1 MDAVGA
7 TLKVSHSLRL
17 KVVLSVEALTPVLT
31 GIGRY
36 AWELAS
42 RMPSHLGAECVRFYR
57 QGRWVKDPGALLQS
71 EQVSAHPSTRAG
83 MKWPQWP
90 DWVRRGFAQHRLRQ
104 VEGQCRG
111 HVFHGPNYFLPPCAD
126 LGVATV
132 HDLSI
137 FKYPQTHPLERIKHF
152 EREFEQSISRAVHLI
167 TDSEATRLE
176 VIDYLAW
183 APEKIT
189 AVALGVSNLF
199 MPAQLFNAP
208 ILTAC
213 LRRYGLVAQGYT
225 LCVSTLEPRKKIE
238 RLLQAYQ
245 CLPARLRARYPLV
258 LVGGSGWLSDDL
270 HQDIER
276 FSGQGWL
283 RYLGFVSEADLP
295 CLYAGACTFT
305 FPSIY
310 EGFGLPVLE
319 AMASGVPVVAS
330 NRSSLPEVTQGAAL
344 LIDPDD
350 ITNFAANLVRS
361 LEDEHWREA
370 AIQRG
375 LAVSRDRT
383 WDQCVE
389 KTAAVYKKIMA

>member
-1 MDAVGA
+1 MDAGSTA
-7 TLKVSHSLRL
+7 LKL
-17 KVVLSVEALTPVLT
+17 VLSVEALAPKLT

-36 AWELAS
+36 TWELAS
-42 RMPSHLGAECVRFYR
+42 RLPQQLGVEQVRFYR
-57 QGRWVKDPGALLQS
+57 QGHWVSDPTTLLQEP
-71 EQVSAHPSTRAG
+71 EQVSVVQPRG
-83 MKWPQWP
+83 RLKWPRWI
-90 DWVRRGFAQHRLRQ
+90 RRSVTQHSARAAVKECQ
-104 VEGQCRG
+104 GK
-111 HVFHGPNYFLPPCAD
+111 VFHGPNYFLPQCAD

-152 EREFEQSISRAVHLI
+152 EREFEQSMSRAVHLI

-176 VIDYLAW
+176 VIDYLGW

-189 AVALGVSNLF
+189 AVALGVSNSF
-199 MPAQLFNAP
+199 MSAQMFNAP
-208 ILTAC
+208 VLAAC
-213 LRRYGLVAQGYT
+213 LQRFGLMVQGYT
-225 LCVSTLEPRKKIE
+225 LCVSTLEPRKKIDH
-238 RLLQAYQ
+238 LLQAYQ
-245 CLPARLRARYPLV
+245 CLPARLRALYPLV

-270 HQDIER
+270 HQNIER
-276 FSGQGWL
+276 FSRQGWL

-330 NRSSLPEVTQGAAL
+330 SMSSLPEVTQGAAL

-350 ITNFAANLVRS
+350 ITEFAENLVRS

-370 AIQRG
+370 AIQQG
-375 LAVSRDRT
+375 LAVSRGMT

-389 KTAAVYKKIMA
+389 KTAAVYKKLMA